1 MKPIAQLSDDEFSQ
15 QMRRALRDLPDAPAA
30 LQRAAVNL
38 WVAPAPGLLALA
50 QEAIRQIA
58 AVLSF
63 DSWSTAA
70 VAQGMRSVR
79 SPTRHLLF
87 SAEGRDIDLRISPA
101 AEAFGLA
108 GQILGP
114 DEGGTVSI
122 GRVDGADGSEGVTA
136 EPRVATLDALGAFR
150 IDGLSAGAYRLT
162 LHVGNEQ
169 IVLPPVQVGEPAGD
183 SAH

>member
-1 MKPIAQLSDDEFSQ
+1 
-15 QMRRALRDLPDAPAA
+15 
-30 LQRAAVNL
+30 
-38 WVAPAPGLLALA
+38 LA

-63 DSWSTAA
+63 DSWSTAS

-122 GRVDGADGSEGVTA
+122 DRADLADLADGAEGVTA

-183 SAH
+183 SGH

>member
-15 QMRRALRDLPDAPAA
+15 QMRRALRELPDAPLA
-30 LQRAAVNL
+30 LQRAAIGL
-38 WVAPAPGLLALA
+38 WVAPAPGLLSLA

-70 VAQGMRSVR
+70 VAQGMRSLR
-79 SPTRHLLF
+79 SATRHLLF
-87 SAEGRDIDLRISPA
+87 SAEGRDIDLRISPM
-101 AEAFGLA
+101 AEVFGLA

-114 DEGGTVSI
+114 DEGGTVC
-122 GRVDGADGSEGVTA
+122 VDRADGVPA
-136 EPRVATLDALGAFR
+136 EQRRATLDALGEFR
-150 IDGLSAGAYRLT
+150 VEGLSAGIYRLT
-162 LHVGNEQ
+162 LNVGSEQ
-169 IVLPPVQVGEPAGD
+169 IVLPQVQVGEPAGD